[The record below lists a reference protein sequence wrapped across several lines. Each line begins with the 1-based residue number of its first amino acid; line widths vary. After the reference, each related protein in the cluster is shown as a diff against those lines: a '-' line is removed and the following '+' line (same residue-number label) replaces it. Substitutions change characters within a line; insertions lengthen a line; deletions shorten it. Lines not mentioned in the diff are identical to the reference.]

1 MTQEVDSEDER
12 TRRTSLRQML
22 FEGHSSWDH
31 VPVMCVNQIWE
42 FGLSLHGEEVFG
54 IEFHCPCKESHFL
67 EGEVVVVENGAVE
80 PMAGFRVQAFYED
93 ETNTVID
100 ARLDA

>member
-1 MTQEVDSEDER
+1 M
-12 TRRTSLRQML
+12 
-22 FEGHSSWDH
+22 
-31 VPVMCVNQIWE
+31 
-42 FGLSLHGEEVFG
+42 HGEEVFG
-54 IEFHCPCKESHFL
+54 IEFDGLCKEGHFL